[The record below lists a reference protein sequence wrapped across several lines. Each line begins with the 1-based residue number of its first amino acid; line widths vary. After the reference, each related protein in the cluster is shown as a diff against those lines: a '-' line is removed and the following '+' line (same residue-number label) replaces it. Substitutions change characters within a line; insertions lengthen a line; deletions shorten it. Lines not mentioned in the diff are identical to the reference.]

1 MHLVLTR
8 LTVRGFK
15 NLLDVDLCLGP
26 FTCLVGENA
35 VGKSNLFDAIR
46 FLHLLASRPIPE
58 AVSNVRESR
67 GRPARPADLF
77 TGFGGT
83 RAADEIRIAAEMIVK
98 PTAVDDFSVEATA
111 SITSLR
117 YEVAFELDEAE
128 DRLVLKEEHLS
139 PITLGQARKN
149 LSPWAKPGFLKSV
162 LKGARRGR
170 GRDLISTTGG
180 RIQLHQDGHGGR
192 KVPSAGS
199 SRTVLSSANADFP
212 TALAAKREME
222 SWRSLQLEPSAM
234 RAPSLYTD
242 PKQIDERGAFLAA
255 ALQRL
260 AKLRGPEAWAEIAER
275 VSRLVPEM
283 EELRVVSDDR
293 TETHTAEIRGVDKTF
308 RPARALSDGTLRF
321 LVLAALT
328 VDPDSTGT
336 LCIEEPENGIHPERI
351 ADMTTLLY
359 DLAVDPN
366 VVVGT
371 DNPLRQVL
379 VNTHS
384 PLVYKEVRRE
394 DLVFLESVDIVRDRT
409 RGRGVAIRVPG
420 GTWRANLASP
430 AHRRVQPARTLAWE
444 QMEFRF
450 RAAEEP

>member
-1 MHLVLTR
+1 VLTR
-8 LTVRGFK
+8 LTVQGFK

-58 AVSNVRESR
+58 AVSNIRESR

-77 TGFGGT
+77 TGFGGK
-83 RAADEIRIAAEMIVK
+83 RAADEIRIAVEMVVK
-98 PTAVDDFSVEATA
+98 PTAIDDFGVEAKA
-111 SITSLR
+111 SITSLL
-117 YEVAFELDEAE
+117 YEIAFEMDEAE
-128 DRLVLKEEHLS
+128 DRLVLKEELLA

-149 LSPWAKPGFLKSV
+149 LGSWARPAFSDSV
-162 LKGARRGR
+162 LMGARRGR

-180 RIQLHQDGHGGR
+180 KIQLHQDGHGGR

-222 SWRSLQLEPSAM
+222 SWRTLQLEPSSM
-234 RAPSLYTD
+234 RAPSLFTD

-260 AKLRGPEAWAEIAER
+260 AKRRGADAWADIAER

-283 EELRVVSDDR
+283 EELRVVADER
-293 TETHTAEIRGVDKTF
+293 TETYTAEIRGADGTF

-321 LVLAALT
+321 LVLAALA
-328 VDPDSTGT
+328 VDPEATGT
-336 LCIEEPENGIHPERI
+336 LCIEEPENGIHPDRI
-351 ADMTTLLY
+351 ADMTTLLD
-359 DLAVDPN
+359 DLAVDPQAA
-366 VVVGT
+366 VGP

-384 PLVYKEVRRE
+384 PLVYRQVRPQDR
-394 DLVFLESVDIVRDRT
+394 VFLESVDIVRGKI
-409 RGRGVAIRVPG
+409 RGSAVAVRVPA
-420 GTWRANLASP
+420 GTWRGKLDNPVHLP
-430 AHRRVQPARTLAWE
+430 VQPGRTLGWE

-450 RAAEEP
+450 RAADEP

>member
-1 MHLVLTR
+1 MLTR
-8 LTVRGFK
+8 LTVQGFK

-58 AVSNVRESR
+58 AVSTIRESR
-67 GRPARPADLF
+67 GRPARPGDLF
-77 TGFGGT
+77 TGFGGK
-83 RAADEIRIAAEMIVK
+83 RAADEIRIAVEMVVK
-98 PTAVDDFSVEATA
+98 PNAVDDFGVEAKA

-117 YEVAFELDEAE
+117 YEIAFELDEAE
-128 DRLVLKEEHLS
+128 DRLVLKEEHLA

-149 LSPWAKPGFLKSV
+149 LGPWAKPAFSDSV
-162 LKGARRGR
+162 LLGARRGKAF
-170 GRDLISTTGG
+170 ISTTDL

-222 SWRSLQLEPSAM
+222 SWRTLQLEPSSM
-234 RAPSLYTD
+234 RAPSLFTD

-260 AKLRGPEAWAEIAER
+260 ARSRGPDAWADIAER

-283 EELRVVSDDR
+283 EELRVVADER
-293 TETHTAEIRGVDKTF
+293 TETYTAEIRGADGTF

-321 LVLAALT
+321 LVLATLA
-328 VDPDSTGT
+328 VDPEVTGT
-336 LCIEEPENGIHPERI
+336 LCIEEPENGIHPDRI
-351 ADMTTLLY
+351 ADMTTLLD
-359 DLAVDPN
+359 DLAVDPQSA
-366 VVVGT
+366 VGQ

-384 PLVYKEVRRE
+384 PLVYRKVRPQDR
-394 DLVFLESVDIVRDRT
+394 VFLEAVDIVHGKVRGQAVAVRVPADT
-409 RGRGVAIRVPG
+409 WRGRLD
-420 GTWRANLASP
+420 NP
-430 AHRRVQPARTLAWE
+430 AHLPVQRGRTLAWE
-444 QMEFRF
+444 QMEFHF
-450 RAAEEP
+450 RAADQP